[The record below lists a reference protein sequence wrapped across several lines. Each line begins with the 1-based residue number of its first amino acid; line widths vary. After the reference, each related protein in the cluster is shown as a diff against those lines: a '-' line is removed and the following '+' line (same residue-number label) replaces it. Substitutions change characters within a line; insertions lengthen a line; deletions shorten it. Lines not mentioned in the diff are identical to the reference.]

1 MVDLDK
7 VTQDLSR
14 WLIGRENAGTRI
26 DNMQLLSGGF
36 SQFMAAFDLHAPT
49 GIRKL
54 VLRASRPCGEAITF
68 TDRAAEWA
76 LISSLTCR
84 GDVPLPAGLWFDE
97 GDALG
102 LPCFVVEH
110 VSGPTVK
117 KMMIDAHANDRRSF
131 ADRLCD
137 CLVSIHAVPA
147 QDLPADLPR
156 PRDWDSHIDGLI
168 DRWIA
173 LERSGLE
180 PDPIVR
186 YIAKWLRTNKPKSAP
201 LCLVH
206 GELNNDNLIVTDDG
220 SLTAVDWEY
229 GHIGD
234 PREDIGW
241 YRTVSTS
248 VPPDLL
254 ADDTEAFC
262 ARYRAASGLSE
273 EVINPA
279 AVAYFGLLASV
290 GVYNTLVGG
299 PATVEAS
306 PDAPVLAAYV
316 SAVLATTHLRWFES
330 LSALECAAS
339 SGHSR
344 R

>member
-7 VTQDLSR
+7 VTHDLSR
-14 WLIGRENAGTRI
+14 WLIGRENAGVRI

-36 SQFMAAFDLHAPT
+36 SQFMAAFDLHSSS
-49 GIRKL
+49 GVRKL
-54 VLRASRPCGEAITF
+54 VLRASRPSGEAITF

-76 LISSLTCR
+76 LISALSNR
-84 GDVPLPAGLWFDE
+84 GDVPLPTGLWFDE
-97 GDALG
+97 GEALG

-110 VSGPTVK
+110 VSGLTVK
-117 KMMIDAHANDRRSF
+117 NWVTSAQANDRR
-131 ADRLCD
+131 AITDRFCD
-137 CLVSIHAVPA
+137 CLIAIHAVPTEE
-147 QDLPADLPR
+147 LPPSLAR
-156 PRDWDSHIDGLI
+156 PKDWESHIDGLI
-168 DRWIA
+168 DKWVSI
-173 LERSGLE
+173 ERSGLE

-186 YIAKWLRTNKPKSAP
+186 YIARWLRANKPKPAP
-201 LCLVH
+201 LGLVH
-206 GELNNDNLIVTDDG
+206 GEINNDNLIVAADG
-220 SLTAVDWEY
+220 SLVAVDWEY

-254 ADDTEAFC
+254 SDDIEGFC
-262 ARYRAASGLSE
+262 ARYREASGLSE
-273 EVINPA
+273 EVINPTS
-279 AVAYFGLLASV
+279 VAYFGLLASV

-299 PATVEAS
+299 PAAVEAS

-330 LSALECAAS
+330 LSALQAGVS
-339 SGHSR
+339 SGDSSR
-344 R
+344 